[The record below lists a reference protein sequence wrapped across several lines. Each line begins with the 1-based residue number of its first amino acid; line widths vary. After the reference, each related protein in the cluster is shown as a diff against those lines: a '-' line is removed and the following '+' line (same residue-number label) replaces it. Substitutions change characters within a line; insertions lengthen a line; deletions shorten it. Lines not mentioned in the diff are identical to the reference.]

1 MDQRAAGHF
10 PQGLIPHTCKYCE
23 KIVFT
28 LGKSV
33 FFAMDKIKEAISYE
47 CILFQIVLE
56 RCVDN
61 GAPSDASTVVASCDE
76 GGNIT
81 IGWMAGEVKRYNPD
95 DSMNIFSV
103 FRVTKSSGRR
113 QFCSKPVNP
122 SPGSSESIGDI
133 QRWINRCNREHDECG
148 AIRRRLHQKN
158 PSRLIRVSE
167 LNTENIIICVPD
179 HDDPVDYAALSYC
192 WGGDQQSTTTTS
204 ANLARR
210 LRGFSLDELPPTI
223 KDAVSITIGLG
234 LQYIWV
240 DAICIVQ
247 DDKNDK
253 NREMEVM
260 DQIYSGAYVTIA
272 AARAKKATDGF
283 LQSRQLAE
291 IYGVV
296 CQVKCCL
303 SPATSP
309 KPRRCFLSANCLWGT
324 NDDPIN
330 ERGWTFQERY
340 QSFRT
345 LDFGSKQTIW
355 RCPRSYKVDGCGD
368 LGSGPTSEDRFTG
381 TVADLPYKD
390 DWNVLLSI
398 GELGWAGDLNS
409 FLGKWQLLV
418 QDYSKRELTHRTD
431 RLPAFAAMAKAFGSF
446 LGLKPDQYLA
456 GLWQFDICMQL
467 KWRKG
472 RGVSNNPR
480 PDKDFKPTWSWAPFH
495 GPVYFS
501 HPRLPQGVDTLKFV
515 NCNISRTSPDII
527 YGKVESAELNVMG
540 FLREST
546 YSDGSFFNS
555 CSTQSTPIPLPL
567 EVEWDYEEERIQ
579 QLWCLEIS
587 KDVRG
592 NNKSLSGIILHRLE
606 NNTYKRLGYFSLSYN
621 NIMFE
626 LIQSMKAGNMG
637 TLTQD
642 LDWYENGTWTAIS
655 IE

>member
-1 MDQRAAGHF
+1 MDQRATGYF
-10 PQGLIPHTCKYCE
+10 PQGLIPHTCQHCE

-28 LGKSV
+28 LEKSV
-33 FFAMDKIKEAISYE
+33 YFPVDKVKEAISDK
-47 CILFQIVLE
+47 CMLFQIVLK

-61 GAPSDASTVVASCDE
+61 GAPPDASTVVASCDVD
-76 GGNIT
+76 GNIT
-81 IGWMAGEVKRYNPD
+81 IGWMDGEVKRYNPD
-95 DSMNIFSV
+95 DSMNIFSMS
-103 FRVTKSSGRR
+103 RITKSSRHR
-113 QFCSKPVNP
+113 QFWSKPVNP
-122 SPGSSESIGDI
+122 SPGSSESISHI
-133 QRWINRCNREHDECG
+133 RRWIDRCNRKHDECG

-192 WGGDQQSTTTTS
+192 WGGDQPSQTTS
-204 ANLARR
+204 ANLERR
-210 LRGFSLDELPPTI
+210 LRGFSLEELPPTI

-247 DDKNDK
+247 DDTDDM

-296 CQVKCCL
+296 CQVKYRL
-303 SPATSP
+303 SPAASP
-309 KPRRCFLSANCLWGT
+309 KSRRCFLSANCLLGT

-355 RCPRSYKVDGCGD
+355 RCPRGYEVDGCGSLD
-368 LGSGPTSEDRFTG
+368 SGPTSEDRFTG

-390 DWNVLLSI
+390 DWNVLLSK

-418 QDYSKRELTHRTD
+418 QDYSERKLSERTD

-456 GLWQFDICMQL
+456 GLWEFDICMQL

-472 RGVSNNPR
+472 RGVSGNPR
-480 PDKDFKPTWSWAPFH
+480 PDKDFKPTWSWAPFDR
-495 GPVYFS
+495 PVLFS
-501 HPRLPQGVDTLKFV
+501 HPRLPQDVDTLKFV
-515 NCNISRTSPDII
+515 NCKISRTSPDIT

-540 FLREST
+540 FLRELT
-546 YSDGSFFNS
+546 YSDGSFFNPH
-555 CSTQSTPIPLPL
+555 STQLTLIPLPL
-567 EVEWDYEEERIQ
+567 EVDWDYEEERVQ
-579 QLWCLEIS
+579 RVWCLEIS
-587 KDVRG
+587 KDVRD
-592 NNKSLSGIILHRLE
+592 NNRSLSGILLHRLE
-606 NNTYKRLGYFSLSYN
+606 NNTYMRLGCFSLSYN
-621 NIMFE
+621 NITLK
-626 LIQSMKAGNMG
+626 LIQSSTAGNKA